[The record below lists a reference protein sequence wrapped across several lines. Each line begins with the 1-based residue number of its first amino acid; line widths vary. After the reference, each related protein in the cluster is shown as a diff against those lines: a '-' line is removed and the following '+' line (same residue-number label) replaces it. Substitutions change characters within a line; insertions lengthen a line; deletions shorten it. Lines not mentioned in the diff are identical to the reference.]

1 MFLTPA
7 ESIEKVIA
15 SIMETENLPRE
26 AAAAGAQRYAM
37 DEANDLADRAKEHAA
52 AGRYDFSDKLNGLA
66 REYRNLA
73 NTVR

>member
-1 MFLTPA
+1 MILTPA
-7 ESIEKVIA
+7 ESIEQVIA

-37 DEANDLADRAKEHAA
+37 DEANDLADRAKEHA
-52 AGRYDFSDKLNGLA
+52 DKLNGLA

-73 NTVR
+73 LTVR